1 MTVAKLRELANAAGY
16 EIKRGF
22 IHSEEGSRKAGQSG
36 YELISMETG
45 EAVTHSACGETW
57 HFAYT
62 LEEIE
67 SFLQDVYRQAEMNWE
82 PENGATLEDV
92 YNVSEDERLH
102 KKAMELLSI
111 SIDAEDTAAEMKKCR
126 EMCEPISRNVA
137 DVWKDEELN
146 VDTIRMKLLMISWV
160 LDTPEFGLGGGE
172 NLLDLA
178 YAMAKER
185 VLQLEHDAPYADQEA
200 SDASV
205 E

>member
-1 MTVAKLRELANAAGY
+1 MTVARLRELANAAGY
-16 EIKRGF
+16 EIKKGF
-22 IHSEEGSRKAGQSG
+22 THSEEGSRKAGQSG
-36 YELISMETG
+36 YELINTETG

-62 LEEIE
+62 LDEVE
-67 SFLQDVYRQAEMNWE
+67 SFLQDVYKQAGMNWE
-82 PENGATLEDV
+82 PETGATLEGV
-92 YNVSEDERLH
+92 SKASEDERIH

-111 SIDAEDTAAEMKKCR
+111 SIDADDIAAEMKKCR
-126 EMCEPISRNVA
+126 EMCESISRNVT
-137 DVWKDEELN
+137 DIWKDEELN